1 MRTLRRIAGV
11 HCARHG
17 AALMSAAIPRLRLSG
32 ISRRYG
38 DIRANDGIDLS
49 ILPGEIHALLGENG
63 SGKSTLSRIIC
74 GISRPDAG
82 GIEWDG
88 RSVSFSNAAA
98 ARTLGIG
105 MVFQH
110 FALFESLTVA
120 ENIALAL
127 PRAGSD
133 GLAARIEAVSRR
145 YGLPLDPRQQV
156 AMLSAGERQRVEIV
170 RCLLGEPR
178 LLVLDE
184 PTSVLSPDA
193 IQALFDTLRRLAA
206 EGVSILFISHKLDEV
221 RALCHRATVLRA
233 GRVTGEADPRH
244 TDSATLVR
252 MMLGEDPAPCLLTP
266 REPGTPM
273 LELQGFSLA
282 ADDPFGTTLSDID
295 LAVHAGEIL
304 GLAGISGNGQRE
316 LVAALSGERRGSG
329 SLRIAGLE
337 CTQLPVRG
345 RRALGFALVPEERL
359 GRGAVPAM
367 SLADN
372 MLLTGTRHGL
382 ASAGF
387 IHGNAARERA
397 SAVISQWGVRGGGPS
412 ALASQLS
419 GGNLQKFIVGREV
432 GLAPRVLV
440 VAQPTW
446 GVDAGA
452 AQQIRQR
459 LIDLRDAGC
468 ALLVISEDMDEL
480 FQVSDRIAVINGG
493 RISTP
498 QPAAAASLQQL
509 GQLMASG
516 AFAHA

>member
-1 MRTLRRIAGV
+1 MTATSPPATTDPV
-11 HCARHG
+11 
-17 AALMSAAIPRLRLSG
+17 PRLQLAG

-38 DIRANDGIDLS
+38 DIQANDGIDLA

-74 GISRPDAG
+74 GITRPDAG
-82 GIEWDG
+82 SIEWNG
-88 RSVSFSNAAA
+88 AAVAFANAAA
-98 ARTLGIG
+98 ARELGIG

-127 PRAGSD
+127 PRA
-133 GLAARIEAVSRR
+133 AAGELTKRIAGVSQR

-156 AMLSAGERQRVEIV
+156 ASLSAGERQRVEIV

-178 LLVLDE
+178 LLILDE
-184 PTSVLSPDA
+184 PTSVLSPAA
-193 IQALFDTLRRLAA
+193 IDSLFATLRQLAA

-221 RALCHRATVLRA
+221 RALCDRATVLRA
-233 GRVTGEADPRH
+233 GRVTGEADPKR
-244 TDSATLVR
+244 TSAAALLR
-252 MMLGEDPAPCLLTP
+252 LMLGEDPAPCLLTP
-266 REPGTPM
+266 RAAGATM
-273 LELQGFSLA
+273 FELRGFSLA
-282 ADDPFGTTLSDID
+282 ADDPFGTALQDID
-295 LAVHAGEIL
+295 LQLRAGDIL

-316 LVAALSGERRGSG
+316 LVAALSGERRGGSG
-329 SLRIAGLE
+329 SLTIAGAA
-337 CTQLPVRG
+337 CAQLPVAA

-372 MLLTGTRHGL
+372 ALLTGAHHGL
-382 ASAGF
+382 TRGGF
-387 IHGNAARERA
+387 IDGAAIRERA
-397 SAVISQWGVRGGGPS
+397 RGIIERWGVRGGGPT

-440 VAQPTW
+440 VSQPTW

-468 ALLVISEDMDEL
+468 AVLVISEDLDEL
-480 FQVSDRIAVINGG
+480 FQVSDRIAVINRG
-493 RISTP
+493 RISAA
-498 QPAAAASLQQL
+498 QPAATTSLQQL
-509 GQLMASG
+509 GQLMSSG

>member
-1 MRTLRRIAGV
+1 
-11 HCARHG
+11 
-17 AALMSAAIPRLRLSG
+17 MSAVMPRLRLAG

-38 DIRANDGIDLS
+38 DIQANDGIDLT
-49 ILPGEIHALLGENG
+49 IQPGEIHALLGENG

-74 GISRPDAG
+74 GITRPDAG

-88 RSVSFSNAAA
+88 RAVSFANAAA
-98 ARTLGIG
+98 ARALGIG

-127 PRAGSD
+127 PRVTGER
-133 GLAARIEAVSRR
+133 LVQRIEEVSRR

-184 PTSVLSPDA
+184 PTSVLSPAA
-193 IQALFDTLRRLAA
+193 IEALFDTLRRLAA

-221 RALCHRATVLRA
+221 RALCDRATVLRA
-233 GRVTGEADPRH
+233 GRVTGEADPRLAS
-244 TDSATLVR
+244 SATLVR

-266 REPGTPM
+266 REPGEPLFEM
-273 LELQGFSLA
+273 QGFSLP
-282 ADDPFGTTLSDID
+282 ADDPFGTSLRDID
-295 LAVHAGEIL
+295 LVVHAGEIL

-316 LVAALSGERRGSG
+316 LVAALSGERRGGSG
-329 SLRIAGLE
+329 RLRIAGAE
-337 CTQLPVRG
+337 CARLPVAA

-372 MLLTGTRHGL
+372 ALLTGANHGL
-382 ASAGF
+382 TRAGF
-387 IHGNAARERA
+387 INAGAARERA
-397 SAVISQWGVRGGGPS
+397 REIIAHWGVRGGGP
-412 ALASQLS
+412 AAMAGQLS

-432 GLAPRVLV
+432 GLAPRVLA

-468 ALLVISEDMDEL
+468 AVLVISEDLDEL

-493 RISTP
+493 RISAP
-498 QPAAAASLQQL
+498 QPAAVATLQQL
-509 GQLMASG
+509 GQLMSGG